1 MSWKNI
7 IKEIAEKIRVGDY
20 IETSRGGLLG
30 SRVTSRSGI
39 ISEIN
44 ISMDRHDPAG
54 EASTAVSVEEYDLSL
69 GYEGSVRY
77 GKKYWAYLSSITKVI
92 PQEEL
97 DGE

>member
-30 SRVTSRSGI
+30 SRVTS